1 MGVSIAGVAA
11 ALALSACGGG
21 TRLDAHEPSGKF
33 RVSVPTARFPT
44 SQHISGHYHMVIA
57 VHNDGRRTIPEVAV
71 TICNVTCA
79 YPRPRSAGPSTDAF
93 ATNISGQYLANSS
106 RPTWVVEQG
115 PGTCGF
121 TCAGGGQGG
130 GQGSGVTAYSNTWA
144 LGALKPGRTA
154 TFTWRVVAV
163 SPGPAPTHVIAW
175 QVAAGLN
182 GKAHALSA
190 NGSPPGGRFTVTI
203 DKTPPNTFVDNSGQ
217 IKTAP

>member
-21 TRLDAHEPSGKF
+21 TRLGAHEPSGKF
-33 RVSVPTARFPT
+33 RVSVPTARFPA

-130 GQGSGVTAYSNTWA
+130 GQGEDQGD
-144 LGALKPGRTA
+144 GGRA
-154 TFTWRVVAV
+154 DVGR
-163 SPGPAPTHVIAW
+163 PAPTGADVPEPK
-175 QVAAGLN
+175 VA
-182 GKAHALSA
+182 GKE
-190 NGSPPGGRFTVTI
+190 PPA
-203 DKTPPNTFVDNSGQ
+203 PPELLDRR
-217 IKTAP
+217 